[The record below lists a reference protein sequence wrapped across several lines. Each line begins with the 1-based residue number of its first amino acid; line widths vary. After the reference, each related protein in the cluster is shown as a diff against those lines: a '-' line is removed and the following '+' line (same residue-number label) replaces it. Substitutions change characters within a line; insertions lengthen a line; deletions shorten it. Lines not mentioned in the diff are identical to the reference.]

1 MEGGGRVNCYFAP
14 LEGLTGYAFRRAHA
28 RYFSPADKYFAPFYS
43 PTREHVIPPRVLR
56 ELDPERNRGV
66 PLVPQLLCRDA
77 GDFVWAA
84 KALADMGYAE
94 VDLNLGCPSGT
105 VAAKGKGSGFLAFPE
120 ELDAFFGRVFAEPD
134 MPRISVKTRLGVEDG
149 SEFPRLMDIYCRYPI
164 SELIVHT
171 RVRRDMYR
179 LPARPEAFAEALRF
193 ERTVYNGDLFSPGDI
208 AALRER
214 YPGLGAVM
222 LGRGAAANPG
232 IFGLIRGGI
241 GFERSALREFHDEIY
256 ETCCRDFGSAG
267 SAVLRMKE
275 LWSYLRFLFPGSDKA
290 LKRLNKARRPEDF
303 EAAARDI
310 LCGAELDP
318 LAAYGTEA

>member
-1 MEGGGRVNCYFAP
+1 MTFISR
-14 LEGLTGYAFRRAHA
+14 
-28 RYFSPADKYFAPFYS
+28 SFYS